1 MDRDNAR
8 RQRLESSAEQQQE
21 KQKELVALYCKAA
34 IQAMSLAALSSSKE
48 QRKKNVED
56 ALKTI
61 MQNLVTDATTRLQA
75 EVATLR
81 STINMLLDKEED
93 LPCVRTMKQD

>member
-34 IQAMSLAALSSSKE
+34 IQAMSLAALSSKE